1 MSKLKISG
9 FDELEKRFQAL
20 ERGLRGEAEA
30 KMLRAGAAVLVTSWK
45 DTIEAKGHMVSHA
58 MRDAVSMTDIRYT
71 DNGAYIAV
79 YPQGTDGHRVTNAQK
94 AYILHHGRR
103 PTQRNTKE
111 IKGDKFVTEAENA
124 AKAEIYEA
132 MQNALNEFISGKE

>member
-132 MQNALNEFISGKE
+132 MQNALNEYISGKE

>member
-103 PTQRNTKE
+103 PTQRNTKA
-111 IKGDKFVTEAENA
+111 IKGDKFVTAAEKK
-124 AKAEIYEA
+124 AKPAVFAA
-132 MQNALNEFISGKE
+132 MQAVLDEYVSGKG

>member
-124 AKAEIYEA
+124 AKPEIYEA
-132 MQNALNEFISGKE
+132 MQNALNEYISGKE

>member
-58 MRDAVSMTDIRYT
+58 MRDSVSMTDIRYT

-132 MQNALNEFISGKE
+132 MQNALNEYISGKE